1 MNITVTEFTATCLVV
16 LGQALSPQITAT
28 YRKGLVATCGHRDR
42 FPLWALGPLKGP
54 VNFVLNSTTIKS
66 FERANLLPI
75 ISIILYNK
83 KYKIITFLDFK
94 EA

>member
-1 MNITVTEFTATCLVV
+1 MNITVTELTATCLVV
-16 LGQALSPQITAT
+16 LGQALSPEITAT

-54 VNFVLNSTTIKS
+54 VNYVLNSTIKS
-66 FERANLLPI
+66 FERANLLLI
-75 ISIILYNK
+75 INIVLYNK

>member
-16 LGQALSPQITAT
+16 FRQALSPEITAT
-28 YRKGLVATCGHRDR
+28 YRKGLVATCGHKDR
-42 FPLWALGPLKGP
+42 FALWALGVLKGP
-54 VNFVLNSTTIKS
+54 VNFVLNSTSIKPL
-66 FERANLLPI
+66 ERAKLLLI
-75 ISIILYNK
+75 INIILYNK